1 MQKSEMKASWKIS
14 KSSVISPCSTNSGRR
29 QVFVAARWSLQSPGC
44 ACTFPSSVIEVRERA
59 SARGCLLMQVVVWRR
74 RTSVPNGVVLVST
87 RRRRELC
94 LEPLSFSCSFN
105 SNRLLFLSRLRVLTL
120 L

>member
-1 MQKSEMKASWKIS
+1 MQKSEMKASWKVF

-29 QVFVAARWSLQSPGC
+29 QVFVAARWSLQSPGG

-74 RTSVPNGVVLVST
+74 RSHQCTERGGVSLDQKTQRFVPRTSHSLFP
-87 RRRRELC
+87 
-94 LEPLSFSCSFN
+94 FSCSFVD
-105 SNRLLFLSRLRVLTL
+105 LE
-120 L
+120 